1 MKTKNLEIYK
11 STTLL
16 CPYYIPSFAQLSVL
30 PRGSREVARSEYVGP
45 EEAWQTRRVGGGG
58 ERMENEYVVPWDRGV
73 DRFLGG
79 EDVMVY
85 TVREHEAHVG
95 LGGSTLQYGGGEVA

>member
-1 MKTKNLEIYK
+1 MKTKNPEIYK
-11 STTLL
+11 SK
-16 CPYYIPSFAQLSVL
+16 PYYAPTTFPLLSNCQCSRVAVERL
-30 PRGSREVARSEYVGP
+30 PGQSTWGP
-45 EEAWQTRRVGGGG
+45 KRHGKPGGWWGGGG

-85 TVREHEAHVG
+85 TVVSGA
-95 LGGSTLQYGGGEVA
+95 